1 MSLAE
6 PARGL
11 PAAEALE
18 VWRAACADAGCPRR
32 TGTEV
37 RPLADAVG
45 RVSAEPVL
53 ALRSSP
59 SFTSAAMDGIA
70 VHAAET
76 AEGAVLTDF
85 VVIDTGDPLPDGYD
99 AVVMREYVTITDG
112 KAEVS
117 VAARVNQHVRRIG
130 EDIATGEQLLPAG
143 HRLRPFDVAAAAAA
157 GHENLT
163 VHQAPRVTVIPTGD
177 EIRPIGTDLQ
187 PGEILDTNSLML
199 AAQARELGALARIT
213 DVVPDDPEQLL
224 AAVLSA
230 AATADLV
237 VLIAGSSAGREDHTA
252 AVVGR
257 AGRCAVHGVAVRPGH
272 PVVLGV
278 AGSGSTGTPV
288 LGAPGYPVSAALT
301 FEIFAAPL
309 LAGLQGTT
317 PPVRACVTARLSLNV
332 PSAVA
337 GEDWIRVRL
346 DEDGDELV
354 ATPMDRRAGVLTSLV
369 HADGLLVVPAGVAGH
384 AAGECVQVRLLSS

>member
-11 PAAEALE
+11 PATEALE
-18 VWRAACADAGCPRR
+18 VWRTACADSGCATR
-32 TGTEV
+32 TGSET
-37 RPLADAVG
+37 RTLADAVG
-45 RVSAEPVL
+45 RVTAEPVL
-53 ALRSSP
+53 AMRSCP
-59 SFTSAAMDGIA
+59 AFTSAAMDGIA
-70 VHAAET
+70 VHAVET
-76 AEGAVLTDF
+76 GEGAVLTDF
-85 VVIDTGDPLPDGYD
+85 VVIDTGDPMPEGYD
-99 AVVMREYVTITDG
+99 AVVMREYVTHTDG

-117 VAARVNQHVRRIG
+117 VAARVHQHVRRIG
-130 EDIATGEQLLPAG
+130 EDITAGEQLLPAG

-163 VHQAPRVTVIPTGD
+163 VHQAPRVTIIPTGD
-177 EIRPIGTDLQ
+177 EIRPIGSELQ

-199 AAQARELGALARIT
+199 AAQARELGCLART
-213 DVVPDDPEQLL
+213 TEVVPDDPKLLL
-224 AAVLSA
+224 AAVQDA
-230 AATADLV
+230 ATTADLV

-252 AVVGR
+252 SVVAR
-257 AGRCAVHGVAVRPGH
+257 AGRLCVHGVAVRPGH

-278 AGSGSTGTPV
+278 AGRTPV

-317 PPVRACVTARLSLNV
+317 PPVRPTVTARLSLNV
-332 PSAVA
+332 TSAVA

-346 DEDGDELV
+346 DRDGEELV

-369 HADGLLVVPAGVAGH
+369 HADGLLVVAAGVAGH
-384 AAGECVQVRLLSS
+384 AAGERVQVRLLGS